1 MKLLFAHDHRFKVD
15 EKGRLFSGGSFSN
28 SVFERYLDV
37 CDELIVVGRCE
48 TISCEDTSGYN
59 PINLRSVTFVPMEN
73 TNSIAG
79 VLKRPFVQ
87 ARMDEIVSGCDG
99 VICRGSALGNMA
111 AKAARRQGK
120 PYLTEVVGCPFDALW
135 NHGSLLGKLYAPY
148 AFLRARLH
156 IWQSDYTIY
165 VTDEFLQKRY
175 PTKGRWIGCSDVSLQ
190 EFDERIL
197 ERRVSKIQNKSEL
210 EPIVLGTI
218 GATHVKYK
226 GQHYVIKALAKLKQ
240 AGLSNFQYQLVGDG
254 DQGYLKSVAQKYD
267 VTEQVVFLGKL
278 THQDV
283 FHWLDG
289 IDVYIQPSKTEGLPR
304 ALIEAMSRGLP
315 CLGSQAGGIPE
326 LLEEDCLFSI
336 TRRTVDEIA
345 DLLESLTRD
354 SMERQARHNF
364 EESRKYDEVVLN
376 HRRRQFLREVFLF
389 DVL

>member
-1 MKLLFAHDHRFKVD
+1 M
-15 EKGRLFSGGSFSN
+15 
-28 SVFERYLDV
+28 
-37 CDELIVVGRCE
+37 
-48 TISCEDTSGYN
+48 
-59 PINLRSVTFVPMEN
+59 
-73 TNSIAG
+73 
-79 VLKRPFVQ
+79 
-87 ARMDEIVSGCDG
+87 
-99 VICRGSALGNMA
+99 
-111 AKAARRQGK
+111 
-120 PYLTEVVGCPFDALW
+120 
-135 NHGSLLGKLYAPY
+135 
-148 AFLRARLH
+148 
-156 IWQSDYTIY
+156 
-165 VTDEFLQKRY
+165 
-175 PTKGRWIGCSDVSLQ
+175 
-190 EFDERIL
+190 
-197 ERRVSKIQNKSEL
+197 
-210 EPIVLGTI
+210 
-218 GATHVKYK
+218 
-226 GQHYVIKALAKLKQ
+226 
-240 AGLSNFQYQLVGDG
+240 GDG